1 MGRMAFARTLW
12 CTWRFKK
19 KKVSGYK
26 SQRMKERMLK
36 GTKGERVNLELKL
49 QALAGHAKM

>member
-1 MGRMAFARTLW
+1 MAFARTLW
-12 CTWRFKK
+12 CTLRFKK